1 MVSEDSKPPTTE
13 LRRLAEARLER
24 SPAATPKSGV
34 DSLRLLHELQVHQME
49 LEIQNEELLRSR
61 NELDEA
67 LRRTREGL
75 RLMAGVFSHAWE
87 ALVITSPDGRFLDVN
102 EAFSRIT
109 GYARDSV
116 LGENAHDL
124 DSHVQ
129 DSSVQA
135 ELWRDLNQRGNWQG
149 EFWNRRENGESYA
162 EMLSVG
168 AVRDEQGQ
176 LRNYVVVFSDIT
188 ALKEQ
193 QRKLEHL
200 ALYDTV
206 TGLPNRMLL
215 VDSMRHAMADTLR
228 RGHLMAVVYLDL
240 DGFKRVNDAHGHETG
255 DRLLR
260 FTAGRMRQALRDV
273 DTLARLGGDEFIALL
288 VDLDNRPACQ
298 LILER
303 LLTAAAEP
311 LLADHQQMR
320 ISVSMGVTFFPQAQ
334 DTETDELLRQ
344 ADHAMYQAKQAGKN
358 RYHFFDPKQDR

>member
-1 MVSEDSKPPTTE
+1 M
-13 LRRLAEARLER
+13 
-24 SPAATPKSGV
+24 
-34 DSLRLLHELQVHQME
+34 
-49 LEIQNEELLRSR
+49 
-61 NELDEA
+61 
-67 LRRTREGL
+67 
-75 RLMAGVFSHAWE
+75 
-87 ALVITSPDGRFLDVN
+87 
-102 EAFSRIT
+102 
-109 GYARDSV
+109 
-116 LGENAHDL
+116 
-124 DSHVQ
+124 
-129 DSSVQA
+129 
-135 ELWRDLNQRGNWQG
+135 QG
-149 EFWNRRENGESYA
+149 EFWNRRENGDAYA

-168 AVRDEQGQ
+168 AVFDEQGQ
-176 LRNYVVVFSDIT
+176 IRNYVVVFSDIT

-344 ADHAMYQAKQAGKN
+344 ADNAMYQAKQAGKN
-358 RYHFFDPKQDR
+358 RYHFFDPKP